1 MSMLQKRWLT
11 ASVVLLGVNGCGGGE
26 GLEGSVDGLP
36 AEAAMS
42 QGVVAQAAPGCLA
55 SDVDTDGDGVC
66 DKVEAQYGTNPQST
80 DTDGDRLSDYA
91 ELFGSGGVDLP
102 TLGANAR
109 RKDIFIEADY
119 YANRKPTQGALNRVI
134 TAFANAPVS
143 NPDGSTGITLHLALD
158 QQIAAADADTDLNP
172 VWTDFDKIKA
182 KYFAAARAPFF
193 HYMLFANTYSGGTS
207 SGISRGI
214 PAHDFVVTLGGWSTP
229 GGTELQQAG
238 TIMHELGHNI
248 GLRHGGTD
256 NANYKPNY
264 LSIMNYEYQVYGFT
278 ISGAANVFDY
288 SRVRVASFSEAT
300 INEVA
305 AFTPVAPTT
314 ETDLAKIG
322 GLRMVNVQVAGTASA
337 NLDMNANGT
346 IQTATYARDLNRDGS
361 TATVFPA
368 SQNDWSVLMFD
379 GGGTIGDSA
388 LGTSRTL
395 DREPFLV
402 VPERVEPCLTADQVV
417 AR

>member
-1 MSMLQKRWLT
+1 MSKLQKTLLT
-11 ASVVLLGVNGCGGGE
+11 ASVALLGLNGCGGDE
-26 GLEGSVDGLP
+26 GVDGP
-36 AEAAMS
+36 AEAVVA

-91 ELFGSGGVDLP
+91 ELFGSGGVNLP
-102 TLGANAR
+102 ALGANAR

-119 YANRKPTQGALNRVI
+119 YANRKPTQGALNRII

-143 NPDGSTGITLHLALD
+143 NPDGSTGINLHILLD
-158 QQIAAADADTDLNP
+158 QQIATADADPDLNP
-172 VWTDFDKIKA
+172 VWTDFDIIKA

-214 PAHDFVVTLGGWSTP
+214 PAHDFIVTLGGWSTP
-229 GGTELQQAG
+229 GGTEAQQAG
-238 TIMHELGHNI
+238 TLMHELGHNI

-278 ISGAANVFDY
+278 IGGAANVFDY
-288 SRVRVASFSEAT
+288 SRVRVASFSEAA

-314 ETDLAKIG
+314 EADLAKIG
-322 GLRMVNVQVAGTASA
+322 GLRFVNVQVAGNASA
-337 NLDMNANGT
+337 NLDMNANGS
-346 IQTATYARDLNRDGS
+346 IQTASYARDLNRDGS
-361 TATVFPA
+361 SATVFPA
-368 SQNDWSVLMFD
+368 SQNDWAVMVFD
-379 GGGTIGDSA
+379 GGGSIGDSA
-388 LGTSRTL
+388 LGASRTL
-395 DREPFLV
+395 DRAEPFLV
-402 VPERVEPCLTADQVV
+402 TPEKLEPCLTEDQFL